1 MRFRT
6 LAHWLAWQETLH
18 PVEMDL
24 GLARA
29 RRAWAALAG
38 HGGGGTLPFPV
49 VTVAGTNGKGS
60 TVAFAQSLLTAA
72 GARTGTYTSPH
83 LVRYN
88 ERIRIDGE
96 PAPDRTITAAFD
108 RIDRARGN
116 DTLTYFE
123 FGTLA
128 AVEVFRRAGVD
139 AAVLEVGIGGRLDA
153 VNLFDADVAVVTPV
167 DVDHVRWLGPDRE
180 SIGREKAGIFRAGRP
195 VVVAD
200 RDPPA
205 ILGAEAERLGAPCF
219 RLGRDFDAEAGGGG
233 GDAAA
238 WTWRGPGGR
247 RLAGLPPPRLA
258 GRFQID
264 NAAAALMALDAL
276 GRRLPASA
284 ARRGIAATR
293 LAGRFQVLP
302 GDVPVVLDVAHNP
315 HAARSLAA
323 TLRESRPA
331 GRDVAVAGLLGDK
344 DAGGVV
350 EALAGVFDR
359 WFVARPAGAR
369 GGSAEALARTVRER
383 GAAGAVEVCG
393 GVPDALRR
401 ARGAAGRGDRI
412 VVFGSF
418 YTVGE
423 VLAAEARVPAC

>member
-6 LAHWLAWQETLH
+6 LAQWLAWQETLH

-38 HGGGGTLPFPV
+38 DGGGGTLPFPV

-96 PAPDRTITAAFD
+96 PAPDRAITSAFG

-167 DVDHVRWLGPDRE
+167 DIDHVRWLGPDRE

-205 ILGAEAERLGAPCF
+205 ILGAKAERLGAPCF
-219 RLGRDFDAEAGGGG
+219 RLGRDFDAEAGGDGG
-233 GDAAA
+233 RDAAA
-238 WTWRGPGGR
+238 WTWRG
-247 RLAGLPPPRLA
+247 
-258 GRFQID
+258 
-264 NAAAALMALDAL
+264 L
-276 GRRLPASA
+276 GFGAW
-284 ARRGIAATR
+284 AT
-293 LAGRFQVLP
+293 G
-302 GDVPVVLDVAHNP
+302 
-315 HAARSLAA
+315 
-323 TLRESRPA
+323 
-331 GRDVAVAGLLGDK
+331 
-344 DAGGVV
+344 
-350 EALAGVFDR
+350 
-359 WFVARPAGAR
+359 AGA
-369 GGSAEALARTVRER
+369 AE
-383 GAAGAVEVCG
+383 
-393 GVPDALRR
+393 
-401 ARGAAGRGDRI
+401 
-412 VVFGSF
+412 S
-418 YTVGE
+418 
-423 VLAAEARVPAC
+423 

>member
-1 MRFRT
+1 MRFGT
-6 LAHWLAWQETLH
+6 LADWLAWQETLH

-29 RRAWAALAG
+29 RRAWAAL
-38 HGGGGTLPFPV
+38 GGWEGRGTPPFPI

-60 TVAFAQSLLTAA
+60 TAAFAQSLLTAA

-96 PAPDRTITAAFD
+96 PVPDRAILAAFD
-108 RIDRARGN
+108 RIDRARGS

-167 DVDHVRWLGPDRE
+167 DIDHVRWLGADRE
-180 SIGREKAGIFRAGRP
+180 SIGREKAGIFRPGRP

-205 ILGAEAERLGAPCF
+205 VLEAEAARLGAPCF
-219 RLGRDFDAEAGGGG
+219 RLGRDFDAEAEGNGGG
-233 GDAAA
+233 GDAA
-238 WTWRGPGGR
+238 WTWTRRGPER
-247 RLAGLPPPRLA
+247 RTLGGLPSPPLA
-258 GRFQID
+258 GRFQLD

-276 GRRLPASA
+276 GRRPSAAA
-284 ARRGIAATR
+284 ARRGITATR

-302 GDVPVVLDVAHNP
+302 GRVPVVLDVAHNP

-323 TLRESRPA
+323 TLRERRPA

-350 EALAGVFDR
+350 EALAGIFDR
-359 WFVARPAGAR
+359 WFVARPEGGR
-369 GGSAEALARTVRER
+369 GGSAETLARAVRER
-383 GAAGAVEVCG
+383 GGGGAVEVCAD
-393 GVPDALRR
+393 VPGALRR

-423 VLAAEARVPAC
+423 VLAAEAR